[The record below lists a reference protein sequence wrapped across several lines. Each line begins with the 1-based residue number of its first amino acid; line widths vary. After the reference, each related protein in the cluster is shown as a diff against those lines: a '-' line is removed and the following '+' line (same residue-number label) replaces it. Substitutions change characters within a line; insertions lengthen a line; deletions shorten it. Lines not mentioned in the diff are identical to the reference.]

1 MMQPIKNER
10 FEIIAWV
17 HIDPDG
23 RKDLRDAQYRII
35 GYYDP
40 SVDRT
45 YDGSLRWIGDG
56 DLLMTL
62 VPR

>member
-17 HIDPDG
+17 RTDPDG
-23 RKDLRDAQYRII
+23 RKDLLDARYQII
-35 GYYDP
+35 GQYDP
-40 SVDRT
+40 KLDRT
-45 YDGSLRWIGDG
+45 YDGQLRWIGDG

-62 VPR
+62 VLR